1 MVVPSE
7 GLVRGQVAVPVGEV
21 EEAEGEREEDA
32 GGGVDPGGAVRRALP
47 RRLDLPLPT
56 VALMVRNE
64 VLLTSKHMLSRLAVC
79 RSSTLR
85 ARTQILGLT

>member
-1 MVVPSE
+1 M
-7 GLVRGQVAVPVGEV
+7 RGEVAVPVGEV

-56 VALMVRNE
+56 VALNVRNE
-64 VLLTSKHMLSRLAVC
+64 VLLSSKYMYSRLAVC
-79 RSSTLR
+79 RSST
-85 ARTQILGLT
+85 T

>member
-1 MVVPSE
+1 MVVPGE
-7 GLVRGQVAVPVGEV
+7 GLVRGEVAVPVGEV

-56 VALMVRNE
+56 VALNVRNE
-64 VLLTSKHMLSRLAVC
+64 VLLYSNYMLCRLVVC
-79 RSSTLR
+79 PSLTLR
-85 ARTQILGLT
+85 ARPQVLGLT